1 MHTIL
6 WINFLLSLSNT
17 SKFLKMLLKMPGY
30 TRKENSQWLYSAKA
44 IELIRNY
51 MTKCPN
57 LFERLAQNVTNDI
70 FQEEELFDKGYIVY
84 FITCTLYYQN
94 LYIIHDIVDQ
104 TS

>member
-17 SKFLKMLLKMPGY
+17 SKFLKMPGY

-94 LYIIHDIVDQ
+94 LYVIHDIVDQ